1 MKRLIATLAILTL
14 SSSAFIALPV
24 AQAAQHTMPA
34 GIMTK
39 HTAHGVILTNAHGM
53 TLYTFGRDTTGHSMC
68 NGRCASVWHPVM
80 AKAGATP
87 TGNWTLVTRTNGT
100 EQWAYDGKPLYTFAR
115 DKKPGDMKGNG
126 LLHNMWHVAMMKEE

>member
-1 MKRLIATLAILTL
+1 MKRLITTVALLTL

-53 TLYTFGRDTTGHSMC
+53 TLYTFGRDTNGHSMC
-68 NGRCASVWHPVM
+68 NGRCASIWRPVRPE
-80 AKAGATP
+80 AGAMP
-87 TGNWTLVTRTNGT
+87 TGNWTLVTRANGM
-100 EQWAYDGKPLYTFAR
+100 EQWAYDGKPLYTYSK
-115 DKKPGDMKGNG
+115 DEKPGDMKGNG
-126 LLHNMWHVAMMKEE
+126 LFHNMWRVAMMPAE